1 MSTTFRFRLERV
13 RALRERR
20 EDLARQEL
28 AKAVTRL
35 AGSRERLQ
43 AVEEHLERVHA
54 EQRLASRPAS
64 AVDIQELRARQ
75 AIVEQVEAQR
85 AGGTHELAQ
94 READVAERDG
104 ELGLAARE
112 HRMLERLKERQH
124 AEHDRETRRQESIVL
139 DEIAIDGFRRS
150 AA

>member
-43 AVEEHLERVHA
+43 AMEERLERVHA
-54 EQRLASRPAS
+54 EQRLATTSAS
-64 AVDIQELRARQ
+64 AVDVQELRVRQ
-75 AIVEQVEAQR
+75 AIVEQV
-85 AGGTHELAQ
+85 
-94 READVAERDG
+94 
-104 ELGLAARE
+104 
-112 HRMLERLKERQH
+112 
-124 AEHDRETRRQESIVL
+124 
-139 DEIAIDGFRRS
+139 
-150 AA
+150 